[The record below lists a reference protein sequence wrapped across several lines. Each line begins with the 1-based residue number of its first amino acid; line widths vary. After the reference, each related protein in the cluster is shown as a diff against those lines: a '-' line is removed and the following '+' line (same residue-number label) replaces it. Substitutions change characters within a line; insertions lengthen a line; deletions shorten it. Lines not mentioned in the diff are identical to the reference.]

1 MMVLPFNSKTGSYTL
16 TLGSVVVKMTT
27 KYNYSAECW
36 MIDILDTED
45 NFILSGLMAVP
56 NVDLLDPYPT
66 ESAFLGGLVV
76 AEPID
81 QPGNYK
87 LSDALGAGFW
97 IVWYAPGEP
106 VTLQ

>member
-1 MMVLPFNSKTGSYTL
+1 MKVLPLNSKIGSYTV
-16 TLGSVVVKMTT
+16 TFGDIVVQIAT

-36 MIDILDTED
+36 MLDILDTEN
-45 NFILSGLMAVP
+45 NFILSGLMLLP
-56 NVDLLDPYPT
+56 NIDLLDPYPT
-66 ESAFLGGLVV
+66 EAAYLGGLVV

-97 IVWYAPGEP
+97 VLWFSPEEEVI
-106 VTLQ
+106 LQ